1 MDSKFIC
8 PNTAIAKKVQSDMT
22 KVEIKLDM
30 NTAGRPRFLTLLE
43 PPKTNPFEDLCKEEL
58 FKFDE

>member
-8 PNTAIAKKVQSDMT
+8 PSSAKAKNIQPDMA

-43 PPKTNPFEDLCKEEL
+43 PPKTNPFKDLCKEEL
-58 FKFDE
+58 FKFD